1 MEDLPNNQTHY
12 VCVPP
17 AHTPRRGGLLMLL
30 SECAVGTNFAKH
42 AASIGFD
49 VVCLSWRNSPG
60 AECACGGCL
69 WRNGRGMV
77 IGPKEESC
85 EHHLE
90 LSRLYGAEDEEATEL
105 DKATRVEKKYSW
117 WPHTDHRLKRA
128 HAIEGR
134 LLALLYY
141 LIRDDAAR
149 WQQYVLENG
158 DGDGEG
164 AAARPYYERLHFA
177 GHSRGTIYGVL
188 LGQRYSLQRIV
199 LLDGPT
205 NRLGNHMSKGRTSVP
220 PWLTYNNS
228 RTRPEDYFGL
238 SCTYG
243 GCHACYDAQPIWHD
257 GLRMPGAANFT
268 NESVWVGGGGTMH
281 AAHMN
286 GQGHHHHHNLSRL
299 LDGARQVYD
308 SGLCQFD
315 PPSDASHMCLLGHL
329 RKGDGRDYHG
339 LTRIWTYLLTEPSSG
354 AGERALLEASN
365 RSKATTCPI
374 LHGNVS
380 GWLYVDEERNWTF
393 VTRAGR

>member
-1 MEDLPNNQTHY
+1 MFLRLADGVQETMAQSRWPVEHAYARSAENLLLRRRLDEMVEGAQDELGRALRTHLAAALRDQAANAAR
-12 VCVPP
+12 PP
-17 AHTPRRGGLLMLL
+17 EA
-30 SECAVGTNFAKH
+30 
-42 AASIGFD
+42 
-49 VVCLSWRNSPG
+49 
-60 AECACGGCL
+60 
-69 WRNGRGMV
+69 
-77 IGPKEESC
+77 
-85 EHHLE
+85 
-90 LSRLYGAEDEEATEL
+90 GAEDEEATEL

-128 HAIEGR
+128 HAVEGR

-220 PWLTYNNS
+220 PWLTYNRS

-281 AAHMN
+281 AHMN

-308 SGLCQFD
+308 SGLCQFH

-339 LTRIWTYLLTEPSSG
+339 LTRIWPKSFVNLKNRITHTH
-354 AGERALLEASN
+354 SN
-365 RSKATTCPI
+365 T
-374 LHGNVS
+374 
-380 GWLYVDEERNWTF
+380 
-393 VTRAGR
+393 